1 MIDLIVMRLADMHR
15 VHPKQD
21 NSRVCAGC
29 GERVGIYPSG
39 QAILRR
45 MPATRILCS
54 HCQEPVDAMVLAPG
68 AEREP
73 FESVRAHKGE
83 P

>member
-1 MIDLIVMRLADMHR
+1 MMLIVMRLADMHR

-21 NSRVCAGC
+21 NSRVCATC

-39 QAILRR
+39 QRVLQTDPTI
-45 MPATRILCS
+45 TIVCS
-54 HCQEPVDAMVLAPG
+54 HCSPRADIAILAPG

-73 FESVRAHKGE
+73 FESKRK
-83 P
+83 